1 MPLLSPQP
9 ASQTALPTTADPLAH
24 HHTHLSH
31 PELWV
36 GKGGGRIGEKEWRER
51 EGRQEGGEGLEEGR
65 KSREE
70 RRGNGGSHLQFT
82 QLYKMVIV
90 INQC

>member
-36 GKGGGRIGEKEWRER
+36 GKGGRKDWGEGVEGEGREAGRGRGIGGREKE
-51 EGRQEGGEGLEEGR
+51 QGGEGMEEG
-65 KSREE
+65 
-70 RRGNGGSHLQFT
+70 
-82 QLYKMVIV
+82 
-90 INQC
+90 